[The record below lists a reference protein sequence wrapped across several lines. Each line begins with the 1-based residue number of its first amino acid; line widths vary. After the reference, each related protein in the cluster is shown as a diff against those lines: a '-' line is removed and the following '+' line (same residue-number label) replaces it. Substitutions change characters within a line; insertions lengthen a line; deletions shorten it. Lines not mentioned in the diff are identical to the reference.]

1 MAMSPPTVINVTDLI
16 DRRPIAMFQITIVVL
31 CSLVALLDGFD
42 LLAIGVAGPS
52 IAAALHIAPG
62 KLGVVF
68 SIALLGLMLGA
79 FGCGPLADRFG
90 RKRILVGATLAFGVF
105 TLGTALAAS
114 VEQLLLYRFCAGI
127 GLGGA
132 MPSFISLASEYVP
145 RAKRSAVV
153 GLLWTGFPIGGAL
166 VGLVASRLIDA
177 FGWQALFYIGGVLPL
192 LLAGVLCLLLPESIS
207 FQVTRGAASHIIA
220 RLISRIDPAAVVPPE
235 ARFVVSDDRMPGATV
250 PHLFRDGR
258 AAGTGLLWASY
269 FATFLMLVTNQVWAP
284 TLLQRAGIDLVHSAL
299 AVAMLALGSVV
310 GTSAAGFLVGRFG
323 ARAVLPVAFVAS
335 ALTLGAVGYAASSI
349 AQVIT
354 LQGLAGLFLGLGSS
368 GLIALAAQFYPTAIR
383 STGVGWAM
391 GLGRLGSFV
400 GPLAVGV
407 LVDRGW
413 HIGSTFVALAAP
425 ALAAAFFTSMIGPGR
440 LHSDSERAPLA
451 QGTDIATI
459 GP

>member
-1 MAMSPPTVINVTDLI
+1 
-16 DRRPIAMFQITIVVL
+16 
-31 CSLVALLDGFD
+31 
-42 LLAIGVAGPS
+42 
-52 IAAALHIAPG
+52 
-62 KLGVVF
+62 
-68 SIALLGLMLGA
+68 
-79 FGCGPLADRFG
+79 
-90 RKRILVGATLAFGVF
+90 
-105 TLGTALAAS
+105 
-114 VEQLLLYRFCAGI
+114 
-127 GLGGA
+127 
-132 MPSFISLASEYVP
+132 
-145 RAKRSAVV
+145 
-153 GLLWTGFPIGGAL
+153 LLWTGFPIGGAL

-177 FGWQALFYIGGVLPL
+177 VGWHALFYIGGVLPL

-207 FQVTRGAASHIIA
+207 FLVTRGAAAHIIA
-220 RLISRIDPAAVVPPE
+220 RLISRIDPAAIVPPE
-235 ARFVVSDDRMPGATV
+235 ARFVVSDDRMPGSPV
-250 PHLFRDGR
+250 PHLFADGR

-284 TLLQRAGIDLVHSAL
+284 TLLQRAGIDLAHSAL

-310 GTSAAGFLVGRFG
+310 GTSVAGFLVGRFG

-335 ALTLGAVGYAASSI
+335 ALTLGPVGYAASSI

-413 HIGSTFVALAAP
+413 QIGSTFVALAAP
-425 ALAAAFFTSMIGPGR
+425 ALAAGVFTSMIGPGR
-440 LHSDSERAPLA
+440 LRNGGESAPLSQA
-451 QGTDIATI
+451 TDIAAI